1 MNVHTKPQ
9 IIKQGGK
16 PLFAVIPWEE
26 YERLINE
33 QNSSAEDIYF
43 PHEVVK
49 YNASGDTLI
58 KAWRKYLG
66 LTQTKLAEMAGMKQ
80 SALARI
86 EAGKNRPK
94 SETIKRLARAMDISP
109 AQLID

>member
-1 MNVHTKPQ
+1 MNQK
-9 IIKQGGK
+9 
-16 PLFAVIPWEE
+16 
-26 YERLINE
+26 
-33 QNSSAEDIYF
+33 YF

-80 SALARI
+80 SALARSMPVKT
-86 EAGKNRPK
+86 APK
-94 SETIKRLARAMDISP
+94 AKRLNSWPGLWIFPRP
-109 AQLID
+109 N